1 MPEQSSSESI
11 APGTQ
16 PTAADVLPNDEP
28 ELDDLV
34 VKEEPAAEEEAGEPG
49 EVAEGEVAEE
59 EFAEEKAV
67 KEEAPDFSDR
77 RRGRQPCRGLR
88 DPLGNLGPDLAAET
102 HRTEDSSSYPR

>member
-16 PTAADVLPNDEP
+16 PTAADVLPND
-28 ELDDLV
+28 
-34 VKEEPAAEEEAGEPG
+34 EPAAEEEAGEPG

-77 RRGRQPCRGLR
+77 RRGRQPSRGLR